1 MVSPKCFEL
10 PRRES
15 RSQDVVDATGAAA
28 EDSDGDENMPDVA
41 GAAAEDSDGDD
52 LLLLMK

>member
-28 EDSDGDENMPDVA
+28 EDSDGDENVPDVA